1 MTTIMRIEID
11 FAIPVV
17 LSNDDQRGLASIVQ
31 RIAKANEKPGRVHW
45 LFGSGS
51 KPLGETDH
59 GMKFDDEI
67 LYFETAE
74 RAAYPQEQPQ

>member
-1 MTTIMRIEID
+1 MTTIQRIVID
-11 FAIPVV
+11 FAIPVE
-17 LSNDDQRGLASIVQ
+17 LTDDDQINLARIVQ

-51 KPLGETDH
+51 KPLGERDE
-59 GMKFDDEI
+59 GMTFDDAI

-74 RAAYPQEQPQ
+74 REEYKRP